1 MTKQSLLILTAVGF
15 VFAIASSAL
24 VFATLDPEH
33 NNIPASLGYL
43 FLGMIAA
50 AIAARALLGR
60 GETTRIGRLA
70 VPLLS
75 AIAFAVLSSAVT
87 NLLIGSHAFDSLS
100 NVAEPVSTATIIA
113 IVIAAVIYLAAATVY
128 GFVGTAQGVAVG
140 SRIGLLLLLLLSIAP
155 GANILGLLGFGITVI
170 LREPRVR
177 AEVPVTAEVPATT
190 ETAET

>member
-60 GETTRIGRLA
+60 GETTRMGRLT

-75 AIAFAVLSSAVT
+75 AIAFAVLSSAST

-100 NVAEPVSTATIIA
+100 RVAEPVSTATIIA
-113 IVIAAVIYLAAATVY
+113 IVIAAVIYLAAATIY
-128 GFVGTAQGVAVG
+128 GFVGTTQGVAVG
-140 SRIGLLLLLLLSIAP
+140 SRVGLLLLLLLSIVP
-155 GANILGLLGFGITVI
+155 GANILGLMGFGITV
-170 LREPRVR
+170 LVREPQ
-177 AEVPVTAEVPATT
+177 VTAEVPEAADAS
-190 ETAET
+190 EIPEI